1 MGRKPRAACLALEVS
16 VARYD
21 MEFVPVI
28 LQLRRRKLGAFLVGL
43 QVALTIAIVC
53 NSLSVIHQRLE
64 QIRRPSGLDEENIFT
79 ISNEF
84 VGPAADRAAR
94 IQGDLAALRSLPGVL
109 EVSAT
114 NAFPLR
120 GYGSRAA
127 LKLTPEQR
135 QASAYAAD
143 YHVDQHAATA
153 WGLRL
158 LAGRWFAADE
168 IRDDA
173 GGDSGGGSA
182 TSVVTQSL
190 ARALYPSGDALGKD
204 VYLDSSNPTRI
215 VGIVETAQTPWAANG
230 LRESEWPSEHS
241 VFLPKH
247 EIRRSLVY
255 LLHTRTGQ
263 RNAMMNA
270 APKVLFKLSRARIV
284 DDVKNFAQTREEIYH
299 AARGL
304 SITLAILSI
313 LLLGVATC
321 GIFGLTTF
329 WVTQCRRQIG
339 MRRALGA
346 RRGHILEYFHTE
358 NLLITGAGV
367 MLGVALGVAA
377 NLWLAAEW
385 QLKPLAV
392 GYLLIGA
399 FLVLAL
405 SQAAV
410 IWPALRA
417 ASISPAS
424 AMRDT

>member
-1 MGRKPRAACLALEVS
+1 
-16 VARYD
+16 
-21 MEFVPVI
+21 MELVPII

-53 NSLSVIHQRLE
+53 NSLSIIHQRLA
-64 QIRRPSGLDEENIFT
+64 QIRRPSGLDEANIFT
-79 ISNEF
+79 MWNAF
-84 VGPAADRAAR
+84 VGPSADLAAR
-94 IQGDLAALRSLPGVL
+94 IQGDVAALRSLPGVL
-109 EVSAT
+109 DVSAT

-120 GYGSRAA
+120 GYGFRAA

-135 QASAYAAD
+135 QANAYAAE
-143 YHVDQHAATA
+143 YHVDQHVASA
-153 WGLRL
+153 WGLNL
-158 LAGRWFAADE
+158 LAGRWFTPDE

-173 GGDSGGGSA
+173 GGDSDRSSA
-182 TSVVTQSL
+182 VTVVTKSL
-190 ARALYPSGDALGKD
+190 AQALYAEGDALGKD
-204 VYLDSSNPTRI
+204 IYLDSTNRTRI
-215 VGIVETAQTPWAANG
+215 VGIVEKAQAPWAANG
-230 LRESEWPSEHS
+230 LQESEWPSEHS

-255 LLHTRTGQ
+255 LVHTRTGQ
-263 RNAMMNA
+263 RDAMMSA

-284 DDVKNFAQTREEIYH
+284 DDVKTFAQTRQETYH

-304 SITLAILSI
+304 SVTLAILSV

-329 WVTQCRRQIG
+329 WVTQRRRQIG

-346 RRGHILEYFHTE
+346 RRSHILEYFHTE
-358 NLLITGAGV
+358 NLLITGAGA
-367 MLGVALGVAA
+367 MLGVALGLAA
-377 NLWLAAEW
+377 NLWLATQW
-385 QLKPLAV
+385 QIRPMAV